1 MKFIHLSDTHLL
13 GATSEKLYGLKPAK
27 RLKKAFKNIREHHS
41 DAAFVVIT
49 GDISNAGEVGAY
61 KLLRKYIEGLG
72 IPVLP
77 LMGNHDVRAAF
88 WKVFPEWKE
97 GAFVQYVREIDGKV
111 FLFLDTLV
119 EGEEYGML
127 CDVRLKWLEEKLEH
141 YSDRDVYL
149 FMHHHPIV
157 SGLYRMDTV
166 GNFRSM
172 EAFWA
177 LLSRH
182 DTVRH
187 VFFGHVHRP
196 IQACRHGLSLS
207 STRSTTFQVSY
218 RPDEKEES
226 LTNTVQPAYSVVNL
240 TKKSMIVHLC
250 EYLSEYGVS
259 RVE

>member
-1 MKFIHLSDTHLL
+1 VKFIHLSDTHLL

-49 GDISNAGEVGAY
+49 GDMANTGEVGAY
-61 KLLRKYIEGLG
+61 TLLKKYINGLG
-72 IPVLP
+72 IPVYP
-77 LMGNHDVRAAF
+77 LMGNHDSREAF
-88 WKVFPEWKE
+88 WEIFPEWKGGE
-97 GAFVQYVREIDGKV
+97 FVQYVREIDGRV
-111 FLFLDTLV
+111 FVFLDTLV

-127 CDVRLKWLEEKLEH
+127 CDARLVWLAKQLDH
-141 YSDRDVYL
+141 YFDREMYL

-166 GNFRSM
+166 GNFRST

-177 LLSRH
+177 LLARYDS
-182 DTVRH
+182 VRH
-187 VFFGHVHRP
+187 VFFGHVHRS
-196 IQACRHGLSLS
+196 IQARHQGIPLS

-226 LTNTVQPAYSVVNL
+226 LTNTVQPAYSVVSFREAD
-240 TKKSMIVHLC
+240 TIIHLC
-250 EYLSEYGVS
+250 EYLSEYGVA
-259 RVE
+259 RVV